1 MTHPRGGPDDGAPLL
16 VVLGAG
22 PGLGTAVARR
32 FGAAGYQVGLIGR
45 REAALARTAEVLQ
58 AEAVPVRSAVADV
71 ADAPALTAALERL
84 VRESGRVDV
93 LHHNISTYR
102 DATASATSAED
113 LLADL
118 AIGTASLL
126 TAVRAVLPAM
136 LAAGTGTV
144 LATGSG
150 AADRP
155 MAGAATLGVQ
165 KAALR
170 NLVQALDAEL
180 RPRGVHAAT
189 LTVEGILRPGGP
201 FDPARV
207 ADALY
212 ALAAETAGPADNWRT
227 VVPYPG

>member
-1 MTHPRGGPDDGAPLL
+1 MTYPADGTPVL

-32 FGAAGYQVGLIGR
+32 FGAAGYQVALVGR
-45 REAALARTAEVLQ
+45 REGALARTAEELQ
-58 AEAVPVRSAVADV
+58 AEAVPTRTAVADV
-71 ADAPALTAALERL
+71 ADAPALTEALDRL
-84 VRESGRVDV
+84 VLESGRVDV

-102 DATASATSAED
+102 DATASQTSAED

-118 AIGTASLL
+118 AVGAASLL

-136 LAAGTGTV
+136 LGAGTGTV
-144 LATGSG
+144 LATGG
-150 AADRP
+150 GTADRP
-155 MAGAATLGVQ
+155 MAGAASLGVQ

-180 RPRGVHAAT
+180 RPSGVHAAT
-189 LTVEGILRPGGP
+189 LTIEGVLRAGGP

-212 ALAAETAGPADNWRT
+212 SLAAETAGPADRWRT
-227 VVPYPG
+227 VVRYRG